1 MYYLTIQI
9 VDWVDIFSRQRY
21 RDIFLDSL
29 RYCQQEKG
37 LQVFAYVIMS
47 NHVHMIVNSQSDN
60 LSATI
65 GDLKKF
71 TSKAIIRSIKHDVE
85 SRKAWMLDIFKENAG
100 SHKRNKEFQIW
111 THENHAVVLY
121 TNKFIEEKLF
131 YIHENPVRAGLVEK
145 AEDYLIPVHE
155 IMPDFQACWMLFC
168 WQFHG
173 KHVDGYKCYL
183 HVSDVGVMDRI

>member
-1 MYYLTIQI
+1 MTTGYKIDDQSGLYYLTIQI

-145 AEDYLIPVHE
+145 AEDYLYSSARNYAGLPGLLDVVLL
-155 IMPDFQACWMLFC
+155 A
-168 WQFHG
+168 
-173 KHVDGYKCYL
+173 
-183 HVSDVGVMDRI
+183 VSWKTC

>member
-1 MYYLTIQI
+1 
-9 VDWVDIFSRQRY
+9 
-21 RDIFLDSL
+21 
-29 RYCQQEKG
+29 
-37 LQVFAYVIMS
+37 
-47 NHVHMIVNSQSDN
+47 MIVNSQSDN

-131 YIHENPVRAGLVEK
+131 YIHGN
-145 AEDYLIPVHE
+145 
-155 IMPDFQACWMLFC
+155 
-168 WQFHG
+168 
-173 KHVDGYKCYL
+173 
-183 HVSDVGVMDRI
+183 